1 MTTGSDRILVQN
13 RVDFVTGAVRR
24 YVPDVNGLTDVA
36 ERVQSL
42 FAGPYTNDPLSVP
55 AEGEWTALRTLG
67 HMIAYAQMLHDQLD
81 RMAHMTDPELWRMD
95 DAGIAE
101 REDWESR
108 SSQELVQLFVD
119 GGMADNIRP
128 AMYDSRYELLS
139 AERPQAPAEETVT
152 IAGKYCESGD
162 LLVRDIELPRLRT
175 GEIVAMP
182 AAGAYQLAMASNYNL
197 AQRPTVLLLSN
208 GEARLLRRRETTEDL
223 MLPDIDP

>member
-1 MTTGSDRILVQN
+1 MTTEPDRILVQN

-55 AEGEWTALRTLG
+55 AEGEWSALRTLG
-67 HMIAYAQMLHDQLD
+67 HMIAYAQMLHGQLD
-81 RMAHMTDPELWRMD
+81 RMAHMTDPDLWRMD

-119 GGMADNIRP
+119 AIGDVEGLLKHLPDSSWGRAGLHPFLGRRSILQQVRGAVSHLGGHVD
-128 AMYDSRYELLS
+128 
-139 AERPQAPAEETVT
+139 
-152 IAGKYCESGD
+152 
-162 LLVRDIELPRLRT
+162 
-175 GEIVAMP
+175 
-182 AAGAYQLAMASNYNL
+182 QLATAL
-197 AQRPTVLLLSN
+197 
-208 GEARLLRRRETTEDL
+208 GEA
-223 MLPDIDP
+223 